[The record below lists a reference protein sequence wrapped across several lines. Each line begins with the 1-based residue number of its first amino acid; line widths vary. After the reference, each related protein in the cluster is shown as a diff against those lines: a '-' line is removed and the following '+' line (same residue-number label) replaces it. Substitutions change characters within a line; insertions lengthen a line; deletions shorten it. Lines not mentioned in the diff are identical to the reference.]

1 MFSLIHV
8 QLIHVHVKKD
18 LSVLEVSRTSLGV
31 DRQRKVTV
39 PFAAKGSDF
48 GMLGLGWRRTC
59 EKQCL
64 RHPAR
69 AAQKRA
75 ADVSKA

>member
-31 DRQRKVTV
+31 TAKV
-39 PFAAKGSDF
+39 K
-48 GMLGLGWRRTC
+48 
-59 EKQCL
+59 
-64 RHPAR
+64 
-69 AAQKRA
+69 
-75 ADVSKA
+75 